1 MSSSPSPIIPRDQTA
16 KRLAVSPSALVRYEA
31 LGLIHSVRQGDV
43 EGYPAEEIR
52 RVWTVVSLHR
62 DAGINLAGIE
72 AVLRLR
78 DQLDTLRLQMTRVAD
93 GLKAALEAEADDLEG
108 P

>member
-1 MSSSPSPIIPRDQTA
+1 MNRPLSIISREQTA
-16 KRLAVSPSALVRYEA
+16 ERLAVSPTVLVRYEA
-31 LGLIHSVRQGDV
+31 RGLIHSVKQGDV

-52 RVWTVVSLHR
+52 KVWTVVSLHR

-78 DQLDTLRLQMTRVAD
+78 EQLDTLQVQMTRVAEQVKD
-93 GLKAALEAEADDLEG
+93 ALEADNLEG

>member
-1 MSSSPSPIIPRDQTA
+1 MTRRQVIISREQTA
-16 KRLAVSPSALVRYEA
+16 QRLSVSPAVLVRYEA
-31 LGLIHSVRQGDV
+31 WGLIRSVREGDV
-43 EGYPAEEIR
+43 EGYEPEEVR
-52 RVWTVVSLHR
+52 KVWTVVSLHR

-78 DQLDTLRLQMTRVAD
+78 EQMDALRLQMSRLAENLRT
-93 GLKAALEAEADDLEG
+93 ALEADDLEG

>member
-1 MSSSPSPIIPRDQTA
+1 MNPTLLPREQVA
-16 KRLAVSPSALVRYEA
+16 EHLAVSPRILLAFERRGLVRVSRE
-31 LGLIHSVRQGDV
+31 GDV
-43 EGYPAEEIR
+43 EGYPPAEVR
-52 RVWTVVSLHR
+52 RLWTVVSLHR

-78 DQLDTLRLQMTRVAD
+78 EQLDALRLQMTRVAEHVKD
-93 GLKAALEAEADDLEG
+93 ALEADDLEA